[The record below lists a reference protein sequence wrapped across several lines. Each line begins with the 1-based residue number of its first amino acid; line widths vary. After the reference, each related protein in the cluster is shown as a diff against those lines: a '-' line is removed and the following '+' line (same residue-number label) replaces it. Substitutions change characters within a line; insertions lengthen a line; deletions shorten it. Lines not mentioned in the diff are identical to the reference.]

1 MASAPRPPLEAVRDR
16 LGRGIREMLAGTPD
30 QVHEWDPA
38 ADRRFAPDSAM
49 WAVHTDVAML
59 VGGLRA
65 LLLLDSVG
73 VADQTG
79 GAAEGIVAIV

>member
-38 ADRRFAPDSAM
+38 AERRFAPDSAM

-59 VGGLRA
+59 VGGL
-65 LLLLDSVG
+65 
-73 VADQTG
+73 
-79 GAAEGIVAIV
+79 

>member
-38 ADRRFAPDSAM
+38 ADRRFAPDLSLI
-49 WAVHTDVAML
+49 H
-59 VGGLRA
+59 
-65 LLLLDSVG
+65 
-73 VADQTG
+73 
-79 GAAEGIVAIV
+79 I